1 VTQTGFIAAMAAD
14 LAFAAYDA
22 PAAVD
27 HRVSEWVIVSVW
39 GSNREYLTLSRTGVT
54 VRSDVAP
61 PGLQPFGTH
70 LGVLLNRVLTKVG
83 EDRPREYQP
92 PEYKPR
98 EYRPREDRAREYRA
112 REDRVGEDRAV
123 EGGTEEASEYLLMR
137 NQPPDIPVGGVF
149 FPTDGFVRLTL
160 RGGAHTLAGSGV
172 AGFSLTGH
180 GRFAHCSGVRHG
192 QHVLHDVPDPAP
204 GARDALAW
212 HMTAARRPWIGEFV
226 PPERVLV
233 RTAGRARPA
242 SPPPRHPLPVLAPPA
257 PAGDAVS
264 SPAHLAPA
272 DPAPHTRRR
281 KRPETKHGVT
291 TEA

>member
-27 HRVSEWVIVSVW
+27 HRASEWVIVSVW
-39 GSNREYLTLSRTGVT
+39 GNNREYLTLSRTGVP

-70 LGVLLNRVLTKVG
+70 LGLLLNRVVVQPG
-83 EDRPREYQP
+83 DNRPREG
-92 PEYKPR
+92 EAS
-98 EYRPREDRAREYRA
+98 EDAA
-112 REDRVGEDRAV
+112 
-123 EGGTEEASEYLLMR
+123 EETSEYLLMR

-160 RGGAHTLAGSGV
+160 RGDAQTLAGSAM

-180 GRFAHCSGVRHG
+180 GRFAHCSGIRHG

-212 HMTAARRPWIGEFV
+212 HLIAARRPWIGEFV
-226 PPERVLV
+226 PPERALARPV
-233 RTAGRARPA
+233 GRARPA
-242 SPPPRHPLPVLAPPA
+242 SPPPRNPLPVLASSIPA
-257 PAGDAVS
+257 DDAVA
-264 SPAHLAPA
+264 SPTHLAPA
-272 DPAPHTRRR
+272 EPAPHTRRR